1 MPSLEHRVA
10 KLEAELLK
18 VRFDDLSD
26 DELRAY
32 SRAQP
37 FRSPEEWRSALASV
51 LRHPSAFPV
60 VSDEQARAVLDADK
74 LANGDS
80 LTLGSPHIQ

>member
-10 KLEAELLK
+10 KLEAEMLK
-18 VRFDDLSD
+18 VRFEEMTD

-37 FRSPEEWRSALASV
+37 FRSPEEWRSALALV

-60 VSDEQARAVLDADK
+60 VSDEQARAEM
-74 LANGDS
+74 
-80 LTLGSPHIQ
+80 

>member
-18 VRFDDLSD
+18 VRFEELSD

-37 FRSPEEWRSALASV
+37 FRSPEEWRSALALV

-60 VSDEQARAVLDADK
+60 VSDEQARAVLDADRM
-74 LANGDS
+74 A
-80 LTLGSPHIQ
+80 TP

>member
-1 MPSLEHRVA
+1 MATLEQRIG

-18 VRFDDLSD
+18 VRFEELSD

-37 FRSPEEWRSALASV
+37 FRSPEEWRSALALV

-60 VSDEQARAVLDADK
+60 VSDEQARAEM
-74 LANGDS
+74 
-80 LTLGSPHIQ
+80 

>member
-1 MPSLEHRVA
+1 MATLEQRIG

-18 VRFDDLSD
+18 VRFEELSD

-37 FRSPEEWRSALASV
+37 FRSPEEWSSALALV

-60 VSDEQARAVLDADK
+60 VSDEQARAE
-74 LANGDS
+74 
-80 LTLGSPHIQ
+80 I